1 MFKKRVQTID
11 EILQRFL
18 RDEGLETPLL
28 QKRLIDSW
36 ETVVGDTVAQYTT
49 EKFIKNQTLFVK
61 IQNPALRSDL
71 SMMRSELVRK
81 LNAEVGSMLIT
92 DVKIY

>member
-18 RDEGLETPLL
+18 CEEGLETPLL

-61 IQNPALRSDL
+61 ITNPALRQDL
-71 SMMRSELVRK
+71 GMMRSQLVKR
-81 LNAEVGSMLIT
+81 LNETVSSLIIT
-92 DVKIY
+92 DIRLY

>member
-1 MFKKRVQTID
+1 MFRKRVQTID

-18 RDEGLETPLL
+18 REEGLETPLL

-36 ETVVGDTVAQYTT
+36 ETVVGDTVAQYTA

-61 IQNPALRSDL
+61 ITNPALRQDL
-71 SMMRSELVRK
+71 GMMRSQLVKR
-81 LNAEVGSMLIT
+81 LNETVSSLIIT
-92 DVKIY
+92 DIRLY

>member
-18 RDEGLETPLL
+18 REEGLETPLL

-36 ETVVGDTVAQYTT
+36 ETVVGETVAQYTT
-49 EKFIKNQTLFVK
+49 EKFVKNQTLFVK
-61 IQNPALRSDL
+61 ITNPALRQDL
-71 SMMRSELVRK
+71 GMMRSQLVKR
-81 LNAEVGSMLIT
+81 LNETVSSLIIT
-92 DVKIY
+92 DIRLY

>member
-1 MFKKRVQTID
+1 MFKKRVKTID

-61 IQNPALRSDL
+61 ITNPALRQDL
-71 SMMRSELVRK
+71 GMMRSQLVKR
-81 LNAEVGSMLIT
+81 LNETVSSLIIT
-92 DVKIY
+92 DIRLY

>member
-36 ETVVGDTVAQYTT
+36 EKVVGDTVAQYTA

-61 IQNPALRSDL
+61 ITNPALRQDL
-71 SMMRSELVRK
+71 GMMRSQLVKR
-81 LNAEVGSMLIT
+81 LNETVSSLIIT
-92 DVKIY
+92 DIRLY